1 MTRSDDDDDGDDND
15 VSGASAGEAAS
26 PLSAERT
33 CVVTRRVMAR
43 EELLRFVMAPDGAVV
58 PDIRC
63 RLPGRG
69 AWVAASHGNVAKAV
83 SKGLLARALR
93 GKTPGASHPAPF
105 VRPDLADFVDGLLQ
119 QDCLQALALANKA
132 GVVLCGH
139 VKIEQ
144 SLRREAPLTL
154 LHATDAGRDGVRK
167 LNQLWRG
174 LWPAVAEEAF
184 PEGVN
189 IFASA
194 QLDLV
199 LGRTNVI
206 HAALKTAMAAESVKS
221 RAVRLVKYR
230 S

>member
-1 MTRSDDDDDGDDND
+1 MTSSDDDDHDHHEVQGT
-15 VSGASAGEAAS
+15 GQGETAL
-26 PLSAERT
+26 PPGAERT
-33 CVVTRRVMAR
+33 CVVTRRVLAKG
-43 EELLRFVMAPDGAVV
+43 ELLRFVMAPDGAVV

-69 AWVAASHGNVAKAV
+69 AWVSADHGSLARAV

-93 GKTPGASHPAPF
+93 IRNPAAGQTAPA
-105 VRPDLADFVDGLLQ
+105 VRADMVEFVDGLLE

-154 LHATDAGRDGVRK
+154 LHATDAGSDGVRK

-174 LWPAVAEEAF
+174 LWPAADGEAF

>member
-1 MTRSDDDDDGDDND
+1 MTRNDDDDDELGTLDATESD
-15 VSGASAGEAAS
+15 AAS
-26 PLSAERT
+26 PQVSERT
-33 CVVTRRVMAR
+33 CVATRRVMAKD
-43 EELLRFVMAPDGAVV
+43 ELLRFVMAPDGMVV

-63 RLPGRG
+63 KLPGRG
-69 AWVAASHGNVAKAV
+69 AWVSASHGSVAKAV
-83 SKGLLARALR
+83 SKGLLVRALR
-93 GKTPGASHPAPF
+93 GKAAGAPHPIPV

-119 QDCLQALALANKA
+119 QDCLQALSLANKA

-154 LHATDAGRDGVRK
+154 LHATDAGSDGVRK
-167 LNQLWRG
+167 LNNLWRG
-174 LWPAVAEEAF
+174 LWPAAENEPF

-189 IFASA
+189 IFASF

-206 HAALKTAMAAESVKS
+206 HAALKSAMAAESVKS